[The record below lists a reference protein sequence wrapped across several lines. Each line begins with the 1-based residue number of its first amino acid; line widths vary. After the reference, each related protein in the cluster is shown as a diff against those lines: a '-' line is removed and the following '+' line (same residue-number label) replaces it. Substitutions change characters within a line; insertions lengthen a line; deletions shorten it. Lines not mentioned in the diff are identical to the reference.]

1 LNSAY
6 IHHNVTPNQP
16 SRNTSPTLY
25 PQHAQLPPSPGSPKQ
40 HPLLHRAS
48 DTSRWTTPPIITRYN
63 GASQHTSLSLL
74 ARRPAA
80 CVGIQCAY
88 PSRHYIAD
96 ADFVLGCISKRP
108 LPSSQDLR
116 VPTFFKE
123 HNKRIRLPPLPLL
136 PPLAA
141 TTNQPLRNA
150 SRPRILLPLRN
161 FLHLLPQSPPKHRR
175 PDPQRSGIQHT
186 RCSPSSARNH
196 LSPNSRR
203 LLLVCWQNCGEE
215 DGGVS

>member
-1 LNSAY
+1 MSHLTNPLATPAQLYALNTLNS
-6 IHHNVTPNQP
+6 P
-16 SRNTSPTLY
+16 
-25 PQHAQLPPSPGSPKQ
+25 LPPDLQNSIRFYTARLTQAAGLLLRLSQ
-40 HPLLHRAS
+40 DITAQANILLYRYWLVDPLLAWEFSVRI
-48 DTSRWTTPPIITRYN
+48 PP
-63 GASQHTSLSLL
+63 
-74 ARRPAA
+74 
-80 CVGIQCAY
+80 GIALG
-88 PSRHYIAD
+88 D

-116 VPTFFKE
+116 IPTFLKE

-161 FLHLLPQSPPKHRR
+161 LLHLLPQSPPKHRR
-175 PDPQRSGIQHT
+175 PGSQRSRIQHT

-203 LLLVCWQNCGEE
+203 LHLIYWQTCGEE